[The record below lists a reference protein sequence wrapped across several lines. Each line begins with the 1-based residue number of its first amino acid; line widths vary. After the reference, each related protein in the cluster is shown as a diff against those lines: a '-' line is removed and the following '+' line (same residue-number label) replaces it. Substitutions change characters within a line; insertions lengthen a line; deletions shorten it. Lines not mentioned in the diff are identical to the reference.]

1 MNLPQ
6 EPVIHPLTS
15 ERWAD
20 LETLFGKH
28 GAYGGCWCMYFRLP
42 QSQFVAQSGEG
53 NRQALKALVDAGTV
67 PGLIAY
73 VDGNPAGWVSIG
85 PRADFSR
92 LSRSKVL
99 KAVDDQP
106 VWSVVCFYVTKAYRR
121 QGLMAALL
129 KAAVAYAGEH
139 GATVVEG
146 YPIDPGEEKYP
157 DAQAYTGLFSAY
169 RAAGFNEVARRSDR
183 RPIMRIEV
191 SRID

>member
-1 MNLPQ
+1 MTLPH
-6 EPVIHPLTS
+6 EPVIYPLTS

-20 LETLFGKH
+20 LEALFGSH
-28 GAYGGCWCMYFRLP
+28 GAYGGCWCMYYRLP

-53 NRQALKALVDAGTV
+53 NRLALKALVDTGTV

-73 VDGNPAGWVSIG
+73 VDGNPAGWVSLA

-106 VWSVVCFYVTKAYRR
+106 VWSVVCFYVAKAYRR
-121 QGLMAALL
+121 QGLMVALL

-139 GATVVEG
+139 GATIVEG
-146 YPIDPGEEKYP
+146 YPIDPGEGKYP
-157 DAQAYTGLFSAY
+157 DASAFNGLFSAY
-169 RAAGFNEVARRSDR
+169 RTAGFEEVARRSDR
-183 RPIMRIEV
+183 RPIMRIEIKDV
-191 SRID
+191 D